1 MCLGVS
7 RKQSKWANAYLFE
20 YRNFSNGQPVD
31 NVETEKSRIV
41 LYELESD
48 WWILA
53 VSDYNTVSSLKLIAI
68 YSR

>member
-1 MCLGVS
+1 MPRVFRNRMDGLTLVMFG
-7 RKQSKWANAYLFE
+7 

-53 VSDYNTVSSLKLIAI
+53 VSDCNTV
-68 YSR
+68 RFF